1 MDTASSMIRAAEQ
14 TGSAALRSGP
24 SKRPTRIRARRPLL
38 SAPLVLCLLWSTA
51 GLQASAQ
58 DSSAAQPGLPASVA
72 PLELQANELRE
83 RFMEALRDCGVEPAF
98 EPKIVVRT
106 HPGMI
111 AYFPGEQSVHL
122 SRWADLP
129 APVVGTLSAW
139 AAEGALGLG
148 AEQQFAEVFHSL
160 LLPHELGHYLQ
171 HASGRLARLD
181 RWESEVEANRI
192 AIAFWQLDPAEAQR
206 LPARIDNFIGF
217 LGNLPSPVPEG
228 SEPREYFNANY
239 ERLGDDGPAYGW
251 YMGGLMRTA
260 WEERSRTDFCA
271 LAKLNSPS

>member
-1 MDTASSMIRAAEQ
+1 MGTTSLPPHTADRVGTTHMQHAPPSLPTRVGGCRRRLSVLPVLLMSVFSAAPGAQAHDPAAQPDLRASVDGIELRAAE
-14 TGSAALRSGP
+14 
-24 SKRPTRIRARRPLL
+24 
-38 SAPLVLCLLWSTA
+38 VL
-51 GLQASAQ
+51 
-58 DSSAAQPGLPASVA
+58 
-72 PLELQANELRE
+72 E
-83 RFMEALRDCGVEPAF
+83 RFMTALRDCGVEPAF

-129 APVVGTLSAW
+129 APITGTLAAW
-139 AAEGALGLG
+139 AAEGTLGLS

-181 RWESEVEANRI
+181 RWASEVEANRI

-217 LGNLPSPVPEG
+217 LGNLPSPVPDG

-260 WEERSRTDFCA
+260 WQERSRTDFCA
-271 LAKLNSPS
+271 LAKLNRPM

>member
-1 MDTASSMIRAAEQ
+1 MDTAFTLPCAAEQ
-14 TGSAALRSGP
+14 TGEAALRSGLP
-24 SKRPTRIRARRPLL
+24 KRPARIRERRSFL
-38 SAPLVLCLLWSTA
+38 SAPRVLCLLLSTA

-58 DSSAAQPGLPASVA
+58 DSGAAEPGSPTSLASI
-72 PLELQANELRE
+72 ELQANGLRD
-83 RFMEALRDCGVEPAF
+83 RFMNALRDCGVEPAF
-98 EPKIVVRT
+98 EPKMVVRT

-129 APVVGTLSAW
+129 APVVGMLNAW
-139 AAEGALGLG
+139 AAEGTLGLS
-148 AEQQFAEVFHSL
+148 AERQFAEVFHSL

-171 HASGRLARLD
+171 HASGRLASLD
-181 RWESEVEANRI
+181 RWASEVEANRI
-192 AIAFWQLDPAEAQR
+192 AIAFWQLDAAEAQR

-251 YMGGLMRTA
+251 YMGGLMRVA
-260 WEERSRTDFCA
+260 WEERGLTDFCA
-271 LAKLNSPS
+271 LAKLNPPS